1 MTRLEKVIEEVKSVR
16 TGPGR
21 AWIFDE
27 NGNMREDVLVGDVIP
42 LLEELKEYEIDTT
55 DEEIEE
61 FINDEETKGDN
72 TYNWGANISN
82 DLQIHSQ
89 EYDDEITM
97 VIAVHLRGDIR
108 ANYSDYFAV
117 KMRGFYEFYE
127 LESMFQHKDITN
139 TLAADINLMSEGYS
153 VYDYEHDDDFDLAM
167 FARRYAEEEPLARLL
182 RRADLVEVEHPYQ
195 DEFVLLRNISP
206 TDVPRPSQP

>member
-1 MTRLEKVIEEVKSVR
+1 MTRLENVIEEVKAVR
-16 TGPGR
+16 TGAGR

-27 NGNMREDVLVGDVIP
+27 NGNLREDVLVGDVIP

-72 TYNWGANISN
+72 TYNWNANISN
-82 DLQIHSQ
+82 DLLIHWR
-89 EYDDEITM
+89 ERDDTATL
-97 VIAVHLRGDIR
+97 VIAVHLCGDIR

-127 LESMFQHKDITN
+127 LESMLQHKHITD
-139 TLAADINLMSEGYS
+139 TLVADINLMDEGYG
-153 VYDYEHDDDFDLAM
+153 VYDYEHDNDLGE
-167 FARRYAEEEPLARLL
+167 FY
-182 RRADLVEVEHPYQ
+182 EVEIK
-195 DEFVLLRNISP
+195 DAISEITARQKELFP
-206 TDVPRPSQP
+206 EENQTATQTIN

>member
-16 TGPGR
+16 TGPGC

-42 LLEELKEYEIDTT
+42 LLEELKEYEINIT

-82 DLQIHSQ
+82 ELLIYSQ
-89 EYDDEITM
+89 EHDDEITM

-117 KMRGFYEFYE
+117 KMREFYEFYE
-127 LESMFQHKDITN
+127 LESMLQHKNITD
-139 TLAADINLMSEGYS
+139 TLVADINLMDEGYG
-153 VYDYEHDDDFDLAM
+153 VYDYEHDNDLGE
-167 FARRYAEEEPLARLL
+167 FY
-182 RRADLVEVEHPYQ
+182 EVEIK
-195 DEFVLLRNISP
+195 DVLLEITARQKELFPEEDQTTTQTIN
-206 TDVPRPSQP
+206 

>member
-1 MTRLEKVIEEVKSVR
+1 MTRLENVIEEVKAVR
-16 TGPGR
+16 TGAMHP
-21 AWIFDE
+21 WIFDE
-27 NGNMREDVLVGDVIP
+27 RGNVDKDVLVGDVIP
-42 LLEELKEYEIDTT
+42 LLEELKEYEIDIT

-72 TYNWGANISN
+72 TYNWNANISN

-108 ANYSDYFAV
+108 GGYSDYFAV

-127 LESMFQHKDITN
+127 LESMLQHKDITD
-139 TLAADINLMSEGYS
+139 TLVADINLMSEGYS
-153 VYDYEHDDDFDLAM
+153 VYDYEHDVDLGEFYEIQIKDALSEIA
-167 FARRYAEEEPLARLL
+167 ARQKELFPEE
-182 RRADLVEVEHPYQ
+182 D
-195 DEFVLLRNISP
+195 
-206 TDVPRPSQP
+206 

>member
-1 MTRLEKVIEEVKSVR
+1 MTRLENVIEEVKSVR
-16 TGPGR
+16 TGSGC

-72 TYNWGANISN
+72 TYNWNANISN

-127 LESMFQHKDITN
+127 LESMLQHKNITD
-139 TLAADINLMSEGYS
+139 TLVADINLMDEGYG
-153 VYDYEHDDDFDLAM
+153 VYDYEHDNDLGE
-167 FARRYAEEEPLARLL
+167 FY
-182 RRADLVEVEHPYQ
+182 EVEIK
-195 DEFVLLRNISP
+195 DVLSEITARQKELFP
-206 TDVPRPSQP
+206 EED

>member
-16 TGPGR
+16 TGSGC

-27 NGNMREDVLVGDVIP
+27 NGNIRDDVLVGDVIP

-72 TYNWGANISN
+72 TYNWNANISN
-82 DLQIHSQ
+82 ELLIYSQ
-89 EYDDEITM
+89 EHNDETTL

-108 ANYSDYFAV
+108 TNYSDYFAV

-127 LESMFQHKDITN
+127 LESMLQHKDITN
-139 TLAADINLMSEGYS
+139 TLSADINLMSEGYS
-153 VYDYEHDDDFDLAM
+153 VYDYEHDDELGEFYELEIKDALPEIT
-167 FARRYAEEEPLARLL
+167 ARQKELFPEE
-182 RRADLVEVEHPYQ
+182 D
-195 DEFVLLRNISP
+195 
-206 TDVPRPSQP
+206 

>member
-1 MTRLEKVIEEVKSVR
+1 MTRLENVIEEVKTAH
-16 TGPGR
+16 TGEYRP
-21 AWIFDE
+21 WIFDE

-42 LLEELKEYEIDTT
+42 LLEELKEYEIDIT

-72 TYNWGANISN
+72 TYNWNANISN
-82 DLQIHSQ
+82 ELLIYSQ
-89 EYDDEITM
+89 EHNDETTL

-127 LESMFQHKDITN
+127 LESMLQHKYITD
-139 TLAADINLMSEGYS
+139 TLVADINLMDEGYG
-153 VYDYEHDDDFDLAM
+153 VYDYEHDNDLGEFYEAEIKDALSEIT
-167 FARRYAEEEPLARLL
+167 ARQKELFPEE
-182 RRADLVEVEHPYQ
+182 DQ
-195 DEFVLLRNISP
+195 TTTQTIN
-206 TDVPRPSQP
+206 

>member
-1 MTRLEKVIEEVKSVR
+1 MTRLENVIEEVKAAH
-16 TGPGR
+16 TGVYRP
-21 AWIFDE
+21 WIFDE
-27 NGNMREDVLVGDVIP
+27 NGNIREDVLVGDVIP

-72 TYNWGANISN
+72 TYNWNANISN

-108 ANYSDYFAV
+108 GGYSDYFAV

-127 LESMFQHKDITN
+127 LESMLQHKPITD
-139 TLAADINLMSEGYS
+139 TFAADINLMSEGYS
-153 VYDYEHDDDFDLAM
+153 VYDYEHDDDLGEF
-167 FARRYAEEEPLARLL
+167 Y
-182 RRADLVEVEHPYQ
+182 EVEIKDALPEITARQ
-195 DEFVLLRNISP
+195 KELFP
-206 TDVPRPSQP
+206 EETDN

>member
-1 MTRLEKVIEEVKSVR
+1 MTRLENVIEEVKTAH
-16 TGPGR
+16 TGENRP
-21 AWIFDE
+21 WIFDE
-27 NGNMREDVLVGDVIP
+27 NGNIREDVLVGDVIP
-42 LLEELKEYEIDTT
+42 LLEELKEYEIDIT

-89 EYDDEITM
+89 EYDGEITM
-97 VIAVHLRGDIR
+97 VIAVHLRGDVR
-108 ANYSDYFAV
+108 VNYSDYFAV

-153 VYDYEHDDDFDLAM
+153 VYDYEHDDDLGEFYEIEIKDALPEITARQKEM
-167 FARRYAEEEPLARLL
+167 FPEE
-182 RRADLVEVEHPYQ
+182 D
-195 DEFVLLRNISP
+195 
-206 TDVPRPSQP
+206 

>member
-1 MTRLEKVIEEVKSVR
+1 MTRLENVIEEVKAVR
-16 TGPGR
+16 TGAGR

-27 NGNMREDVLVGDVIP
+27 NGNLREDVLVGDVIP
-42 LLEELKEYEIDTT
+42 LLEELKEYEIDIT

-97 VIAVHLRGDIR
+97 VIAVHLRGDVR
-108 ANYSDYFAV
+108 VNYSDYFAV
-117 KMRGFYEFYE
+117 KMRGFYEFHE
-127 LESMFQHKDITN
+127 LESMLQYKHITN

-153 VYDYEHDDDFDLAM
+153 VYDYEHDDDLGEFYEIEIKDALPEITARQKEM
-167 FARRYAEEEPLARLL
+167 FPEE
-182 RRADLVEVEHPYQ
+182 D
-195 DEFVLLRNISP
+195 
-206 TDVPRPSQP
+206 

>member
-1 MTRLEKVIEEVKSVR
+1 MTRLEEVIEEVKAVR
-16 TGPGR
+16 TGAMHP
-21 AWIFDE
+21 WIFDE
-27 NGNMREDVLVGDVIP
+27 SGNVHKDVLVGDVIP
-42 LLEELKEYEIDTT
+42 LLKELKEYEIDIT

-72 TYNWGANISN
+72 TYNWNANVSD

-97 VIAVHLRGDIR
+97 VIAVHLRGDVR

-127 LESMFQHKDITN
+127 LESMLQYKHITD
-139 TLAADINLMSEGYS
+139 TLVADINLISEGYS
-153 VYDYEHDDDFDLAM
+153 VYDYEHDVDLGE
-167 FARRYAEEEPLARLL
+167 FYEIEIKDTLPEITARQKELFPEETG
-182 RRADLVEVEHPYQ
+182 
-195 DEFVLLRNISP
+195 N
-206 TDVPRPSQP
+206 

>member
-16 TGPGR
+16 TGSGR

-27 NGNMREDVLVGDVIP
+27 NRNIRDDVLVGDVLP
-42 LLEELKEYEIDTT
+42 LLEELKEYEINIT

-82 DLQIHSQ
+82 ELLIYSQ
-89 EYDDEITM
+89 EHDDEITM

-127 LESMFQHKDITN
+127 LESMLQHKNITD
-139 TLAADINLMSEGYS
+139 TLVADINLMDEGYG
-153 VYDYEHDDDFDLAM
+153 VYDYEHDNDLGE
-167 FARRYAEEEPLARLL
+167 FY
-182 RRADLVEVEHPYQ
+182 EVEIK
-195 DEFVLLRNISP
+195 DVLSEITARQNELFPEEDQTTTQTIN
-206 TDVPRPSQP
+206 

>member
-1 MTRLEKVIEEVKSVR
+1 MTRLEEVIEEVKAVR
-16 TGPGR
+16 TGAMHP
-21 AWIFDE
+21 WIFDE
-27 NGNMREDVLVGDVIP
+27 SGNIREDVLVGDVLP
-42 LLEELKEYEIDTT
+42 LLEELKEYEIDIT

-72 TYNWGANISN
+72 TYNWNANISD

-127 LESMFQHKDITN
+127 LESMLQYKYITD
-139 TLAADINLMSEGYS
+139 TLVADINLMSEGYS
-153 VYDYEHDDDFDLAM
+153 VYDYEHDDDLGEFYEIEIKDALPEITAKQKEL
-167 FARRYAEEEPLARLL
+167 FPEETG
-182 RRADLVEVEHPYQ
+182 
-195 DEFVLLRNISP
+195 N
-206 TDVPRPSQP
+206 

>member
-1 MTRLEKVIEEVKSVR
+1 MSFRKTSKTGERDYDMTRLENVIEEVKAAH
-16 TGPGR
+16 TGANRP
-21 AWIFDE
+21 WIFDE
-27 NGNMREDVLVGDVIP
+27 NGNIREDVLVGDVIP
-42 LLEELKEYEIDTT
+42 LLEELKEYEIDIT

-97 VIAVHLRGDIR
+97 VIAVHLRGDVR

-127 LESMFQHKDITN
+127 LESMLQHKDITD
-139 TLAADINLMSEGYS
+139 TLVADINLMSEGYS
-153 VYDYEHDDDFDLAM
+153 VYDYEHDVDLGEFYEIQIKDALSEIA
-167 FARRYAEEEPLARLL
+167 ARQKELFPEE
-182 RRADLVEVEHPYQ
+182 D
-195 DEFVLLRNISP
+195 
-206 TDVPRPSQP
+206 

>member
-1 MTRLEKVIEEVKSVR
+1 MTRLENVIEEVKTAR
-16 TGPGR
+16 TGVYRP
-21 AWIFDE
+21 WIFDE
-27 NGNMREDVLVGDVIP
+27 NGNIREDVLVGDVIP
-42 LLEELKEYEIDTT
+42 LLKELKEYEIDIT

-72 TYNWGANISN
+72 TYNWNANISN

-108 ANYSDYFAV
+108 GGYSDYFAV

-127 LESMFQHKDITN
+127 LESMLQHKDITD
-139 TLAADINLMSEGYS
+139 TLVADINLMSEGYS
-153 VYDYEHDDDFDLAM
+153 VYDYEHDDDLGEFYEIEIKDALPEIT
-167 FARRYAEEEPLARLL
+167 ARQKELFPEE
-182 RRADLVEVEHPYQ
+182 
-195 DEFVLLRNISP
+195 
-206 TDVPRPSQP
+206 TDN

>member
-1 MTRLEKVIEEVKSVR
+1 MTRLENVIEEVKSVR
-16 TGPGR
+16 TGSGC

-27 NGNMREDVLVGDVIP
+27 SGNIREDVLVGDVIP
-42 LLEELKEYEIDTT
+42 LLEELKEYEIDIT

-72 TYNWGANISN
+72 TYNWNANISN
-82 DLQIHSQ
+82 ELLIYSQ
-89 EYDDEITM
+89 EHNDETTL

-127 LESMFQHKDITN
+127 LESMLQHKHVTD
-139 TLAADINLMSEGYS
+139 TLVADINLMDEGYS
-153 VYDYEHDDDFDLAM
+153 VYDYEHDVDLGE
-167 FARRYAEEEPLARLL
+167 FY
-182 RRADLVEVEHPYQ
+182 EVEIK
-195 DEFVLLRNISP
+195 DVLSEITARQKELFP
-206 TDVPRPSQP
+206 EED

>member
-16 TGPGR
+16 TGSGC

-27 NGNMREDVLVGDVIP
+27 NGNIRDDVLVGDVLP
-42 LLEELKEYEIDTT
+42 LLEELKEYEIDIT

-61 FINDEETKGDN
+61 FINDKETKGDN
-72 TYNWGANISN
+72 TYNWGANTSN

-89 EYDDEITM
+89 EYYDEITM
-97 VIAVHLRGDIR
+97 VIAVHLRGDVR

-127 LESMFQHKDITN
+127 LESMLQHKDITN
-139 TLAADINLMSEGYS
+139 TLVADINLMSEGYS
-153 VYDYEHDDDFDLAM
+153 VYDYERDEDLGEFYEIEIKDALPEIT
-167 FARRYAEEEPLARLL
+167 ARQKELFPEE
-182 RRADLVEVEHPYQ
+182 D
-195 DEFVLLRNISP
+195 
-206 TDVPRPSQP
+206 